1 MDEFELLK
9 ERARKLGIN
18 FSNNI
23 GIETLRERVNNK
35 LEGKEETPE
44 VNALELGAEIA
55 EAKDTVPV
63 EAISSKMSIR
73 QQVRKEALKL
83 IRVRI
88 TNLDPK
94 KKDFPGELITI
105 ANEYIGTVSKFI
117 PFDESSDEGYHIP
130 YCIYELLKDRQ
141 FLQIRSTKDRRT
153 GTNKVETK
161 YVREFAIEVLDPLTP
176 EELKELAIAQAAAGS
191 IE

>member
-63 EAISSKMSIR
+63 EAISPKMSIR

>member
-23 GIETLRERVNNK
+23 RIETLRERVNNK

-63 EAISSKMSIR
+63 EAISPKMSIR